1 MRTQRC
7 AARNKEQLLHQL
19 DLVSF
24 AAYDA
29 LLYLD
34 THPDDEKACDYFR
47 EHNQMRREL
56 LKEYADQYG
65 PLTLD
70 SMELSRAC
78 GSDWDWVM
86 QPWPWEGSRK
96 GGCC

>member
-1 MRTQRC
+1 
-7 AARNKEQLLHQL
+7 
-19 DLVSF
+19 
-24 AAYDA
+24 
-29 LLYLD
+29 
-34 THPDDEKACDYFR
+34 
-47 EHNQMRREL
+47 MRREL
-56 LKEYADQYG
+56 LKEYAEQYG

-78 GSDWDWVM
+78 SDDWDWVM

>member
-1 MRTQRC
+1 MRGQRRTG
-7 AARNKEQLLHQL
+7 RNREQLLHQL

-34 THPDDEKACDYFR
+34 THPEDEKARDYFR
-47 EHNQMRREL
+47 ENNEMRREL
-56 LKEYADQYG
+56 LKDYADQYG

-70 SMELSRAC
+70 SMNLSQNC
-78 GSDWDWVM
+78 DDWDWVM
-86 QPWPWEGSRK
+86 QPWPWEGNRK